1 MAGLT
6 ETYNMDMEDQ
16 GIFALLVDGITSRH
30 GSSYEE
36 EFVSHFGMGFP

>member
-16 GIFALLVDGITSRH
+16 GIFVFMIHGITSRC